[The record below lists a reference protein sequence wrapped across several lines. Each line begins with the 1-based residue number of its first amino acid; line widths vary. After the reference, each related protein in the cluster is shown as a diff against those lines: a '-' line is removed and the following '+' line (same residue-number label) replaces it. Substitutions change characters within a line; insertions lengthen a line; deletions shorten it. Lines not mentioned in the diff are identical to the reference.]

1 MPYAPLVP
9 STLQPEDLGQMLQ
22 TSHVKTSSFARYNA
36 YLADNDLVADEGQFA
51 QPDLPDTFAEQQA
64 THAKETVEKYLNKGQ
79 HLVQCVQSQ

>member
-1 MPYAPLVP
+1 
-9 STLQPEDLGQMLQ
+9 
-22 TSHVKTSSFARYNA
+22 
-36 YLADNDLVADEGQFA
+36 LADDHLVADEGQFA